1 MKGMKSETCKGM
13 LREIPGDFAGALLYA
28 VGIYCFAMPADF
40 ATGGVSGAALIL
52 RHVAEIPMGQIT
64 ILLNIPMI
72 LLSLRVLGKRFLISS
87 IKSMLIFSVVLDAVA
102 PLFPVYT
109 GNPILAAVCTGVF
122 TGLGLV
128 PVYLR
133 GGSTGGTDFLVM
145 TLKHLHPHFSIG
157 QVTLAVDG
165 LVILSG
171 ALVFRHADAV
181 ILGMIA
187 AYVTS
192 VLVDRVIYGLG
203 EGKVLLVI
211 TSKKEEAA
219 FRINAETDRGCTY
232 LKAEGSYKNE
242 LRDVLM
248 CACASRQV
256 VTVKR
261 IIKELDPDAFLI
273 ILNSNEVLGEG
284 FKDLNSN

>member
-133 GGSTGGTDFLVM
+133 GGSTGGTDFL
-145 TLKHLHPHFSIG
+145 
-157 QVTLAVDG
+157 
-165 LVILSG
+165 
-171 ALVFRHADAV
+171 
-181 ILGMIA
+181 
-187 AYVTS
+187 
-192 VLVDRVIYGLG
+192 
-203 EGKVLLVI
+203 
-211 TSKKEEAA
+211 
-219 FRINAETDRGCTY
+219 
-232 LKAEGSYKNE
+232 
-242 LRDVLM
+242 
-248 CACASRQV
+248 
-256 VTVKR
+256 
-261 IIKELDPDAFLI
+261 
-273 ILNSNEVLGEG
+273 
-284 FKDLNSN
+284 